1 MFPQTTCVD
10 LSEIHSLFGSPL
22 EGISVCRAAF
32 LQLLGI
38 GRARLARTK
47 KLSEGKMPGNMDFL
61 QQIMSKDVLLSPS
74 TSQVFSF
81 PIFFTAQ

>member
-1 MFPQTTCVD
+1 MAHRRTGHMFPQTTCVD
-10 LSEIHSLFGSPL
+10 PSKIHSLFGSPL

-47 KLSEGKMPGNMDFL
+47 KTFRGEDARKYGLSSADY
-61 QQIMSKDVLLSPS
+61 V
-74 TSQVFSF
+74 
-81 PIFFTAQ
+81 